1 MSGRRE
7 LDGRPCRLRD
17 VRRLALLA
25 SLFIAV
31 TACSDA
37 SQSTASTVGT
47 IPHPSGASDVVIQLG
62 DYDFNG
68 GPDVFVTGPEVVVYG
83 DGSVYA
89 RLQAGVVAGAAQF
102 RLVKGR

>member
-1 MSGRRE
+1 M
-7 LDGRPCRLRD
+7 
-17 VRRLALLA
+17 
-25 SLFIAV
+25 
-31 TACSDA
+31 
-37 SQSTASTVGT
+37 
-47 IPHPSGASDVVIQLG
+47 IQLG